1 MSETKNGA
9 FKCGRPS
16 KEEMERRRAQ
26 HVAVPDTIAE
36 DNARARE
43 LGLSYGYYMAYKQM
57 GYLPTYIKHYKRMQR
72 EHGKN
77 VNIILSNVIGSI

>member
-1 MSETKNGA
+1 MSESGA

-16 KEEMERRRAQ
+16 KEEMQRRKAR
-26 HVAVPDTIAE
+26 VAVPDTIAE

-72 EHGKN
+72 EQGKN

>member
-1 MSETKNGA
+1 MSESGA
-9 FKCGRPS
+9 FKCGRPR
-16 KEEMERRRAQ
+16 KEEMQRRKA

-43 LGLSYGYYMAYKQM
+43 LGLSYGYYMAYKQL

-72 EHGKN
+72 EQGKN

>member
-1 MSETKNGA
+1 MSSGA

-16 KEEMERRRAQ
+16 KAEMERRKA
-26 HVAVPDTIAE
+26 HAAVPDTIAE

-57 GYLPTYIKHYKRMQR
+57 GYLPTYIKQYKRMQR
-72 EHGKN
+72 QGKN

>member
-1 MSETKNGA
+1 MSETKSGA

-16 KEEMERRRAQ
+16 KAEMERRRAQ

-57 GYLPTYIKHYKRMQR
+57 GYLPTYIKQYKRMQR

>member
-1 MSETKNGA
+1 MSESKSGA

-16 KEEMERRRAQ
+16 KEEMQRRRAQ

-57 GYLPTYIKHYKRMQR
+57 GYLPTYIKQYKRMQR
-72 EHGKN
+72 QGKN

>member
-1 MSETKNGA
+1 MSESGA
-9 FKCGRPS
+9 FKCGRPI
-16 KEEMERRRAQ
+16 KAEMERRKA
-26 HVAVPDTIAE
+26 HLAVPDTIAE

-72 EHGKN
+72 QGKN

>member
-1 MSETKNGA
+1 MSSGA

-16 KEEMERRRAQ
+16 KAEMERRKA
-26 HVAVPDTIAE
+26 HAAVPDTIAE

-43 LGLSYGYYMAYKQM
+43 FGLSYGYYMAYKQM
-57 GYLPTYIKHYKRMQR
+57 GYLPTYIKQFKRMQR
-72 EHGKN
+72 QGKN

>member
-1 MSETKNGA
+1 MSSGA

-16 KEEMERRRAQ
+16 KAEMERRKA
-26 HVAVPDTIAE
+26 HAAVPDTIAE

-57 GYLPTYIKHYKRMQR
+57 GYLPTYIKQFKRMQR
-72 EHGKN
+72 QGKN

>member
-1 MSETKNGA
+1 MSETKSGA
-9 FKCGRPS
+9 FKCGRHN
-16 KEEMERRRAQ
+16 KEKMKARM
-26 HVAVPDTIAE
+26 VVPDTIAE

-72 EHGKN
+72 EQGKK

>member
-1 MSETKNGA
+1 MSESGA

-16 KEEMERRRAQ
+16 KEEMQRRKA

-72 EHGKN
+72 EQGKN